1 MYRLGLFATS
11 PYFLNL
17 LNGENAGQT
26 AVWSVSTSLGI
37 KRGYPRNQPVNAD
50 ECRAFTVSDRSAFPE
65 WVGGPAYLFDLL
77 QGNQDL
83 FLEVYT

>member
-1 MYRLGLFATS
+1 M
-11 PYFLNL
+11 
-17 LNGENAGQT
+17 
-26 AVWSVSTSLGI
+26 
-37 KRGYPRNQPVNAD
+37 NAD

-83 FLEVYT
+83 FLEVYTRVFRNTLNQRGRGEFTSRSKDHREGEEGVVTRPLSPTQ